1 MRIFDSCVT
10 FHVLSCC
17 YTMFLFLLQG
27 KYHAVKAGEARSKEF
42 CKTNL
47 IPMALFAYA
56 SYSVGAWDTLV
67 WVGFTAGY
75 AYCGFM

>member
-1 MRIFDSCVT
+1 MIIFDSCVT
-10 FHVLSCC
+10 FMYSHVA
-17 YTMFLFLLQG
+17 TFMFLFLLQG

-67 WVGFTAGY
+67 WVGFTAAY